1 MNSSST
7 PSSNNEDRYLIL
19 RISLSIKLY
28 LQYTL
33 SLHQCESLVSDTQLA
48 DQCQFWLE
56 GGFLVNHSISPHY
69 LI

>member
-28 LQYTL
+28 LQYTF

-56 GGFLVNHSISPHY
+56 GVFLVNHSISPHY

>member
-1 MNSSST
+1 MNSSSS

-48 DQCQFWLE
+48 DQCQLWLE
-56 GGFLVNHSISPHY
+56 GVFLVNHSISPHY